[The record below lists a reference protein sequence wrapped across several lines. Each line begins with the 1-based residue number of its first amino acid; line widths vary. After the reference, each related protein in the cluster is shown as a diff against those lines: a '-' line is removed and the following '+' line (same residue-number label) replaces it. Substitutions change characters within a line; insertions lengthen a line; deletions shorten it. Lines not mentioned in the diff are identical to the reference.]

1 MCTFHL
7 LNIAYRNRDFTAIFF
22 LQLCECDG
30 MWALSITIL
39 STHTGRYCILRLI
52 SLSVYALEIP
62 VMHRGL
68 SNVNDGFCKLCLS
81 ACVHKATF
89 KWISSP
95 ESAYKWNQFGKNAFG
110 CIQPHKCYGFF
121 PTPAQFLL
129 NPFENYSI
137 FIEHLQTLCVF
148 VEWEKKKC
156 HHMEN
161 CIVIKCTLHEMICL
175 VIGREGEQKIECGEK
190 CIPFLS
196 LTVNANGRQC
206 ESDVDVAAPQWQ

>member
-39 STHTGRYCILRLI
+39 STQTHTGRYCILRLI

-110 CIQPHKCYGFF
+110 CTQILRLFFCFCSNFCSIHLKIIQFSLSIYKRF
-121 PTPAQFLL
+121 AFLL
-129 NPFENYSI
+129 NERRKNVITWKIASSLNARFMKW
-137 FIEHLQTLCVF
+137 F
-148 VEWEKKKC
+148 V
-156 HHMEN
+156 
-161 CIVIKCTLHEMICL
+161 
-175 VIGREGEQKIECGEK
+175 
-190 CIPFLS
+190 
-196 LTVNANGRQC
+196 
-206 ESDVDVAAPQWQ
+206 

>member
-89 KWISSP
+89 K
-95 ESAYKWNQFGKNAFG
+95 
-110 CIQPHKCYGFF
+110 
-121 PTPAQFLL
+121 
-129 NPFENYSI
+129 
-137 FIEHLQTLCVF
+137 
-148 VEWEKKKC
+148 
-156 HHMEN
+156 
-161 CIVIKCTLHEMICL
+161 
-175 VIGREGEQKIECGEK
+175 
-190 CIPFLS
+190 
-196 LTVNANGRQC
+196 
-206 ESDVDVAAPQWQ
+206 